1 MSGDGLLMA
10 AARAGDPAAFERL
23 VGPFRAELRA
33 YCYRMV
39 GSVEDA
45 EDVVQEVLLRA
56 WRGLAGFDPRGS
68 IRPWLYTI
76 ATNRC
81 LTLLGRRGRREL
93 PADFGSGVP
102 AADVV
107 WLEPFPDDPEAR
119 SVARESV
126 ELAFVAAL
134 QRLGSRPR
142 AVLIL
147 REVLGFSA
155 HEVAELLDTTVA
167 SVNSALQRARATL
180 GRHRPDTSQQAVLR
194 SLGDDGVREL
204 AGRYAAAWERADVDA
219 IVGMLT
225 ADAKYS
231 MPPLPRWFLG
241 RDAIREFLVE
251 GPLTGRWRFRPAR
264 ANGQLA
270 FGTYL
275 WDADRATHVPA
286 GLDVLA
292 LRGDRIA
299 EVVSFLSADFSR
311 FGLPSE
317 IPG

>member
-1 MSGDGLLMA
+1 MSGDGLLVE
-10 AARAGDPAAFERL
+10 AARAGDPVAFERL

-93 PADFGSGVP
+93 PTDLGAGGP

-107 WLEPFPDDPEAR
+107 WLESYPDDPEAR
-119 SVARESV
+119 SVGRESV
-126 ELAFVAAL
+126 ELAFVVAL

-155 HEVAELLDTTVA
+155 REVAALLDTTVA

-180 GRHRPDTSQQAVLR
+180 DRHRPDTSQQAVLR
-194 SLGDDGVREL
+194 SLGEDGVREL

-225 ADAKYS
+225 ADARYS
-231 MPPLPRWFLG
+231 MPPLPQWFRG
-241 RDAIREFLVE
+241 QDAIRAFLVE
-251 GPLTGRWRFRPAR
+251 GPLTGRWRFRPVR

-275 WDADRATHVPA
+275 WDADRAAHVPA
-286 GLDVLA
+286 GLDVLT

-299 EVVSFLSADFSR
+299 EVVSFLAADFGR

-317 IPG
+317 IPA